1 MTTSQ
6 PLVSIVTPLY
16 NEAEYLAECIESVLA
31 QTYQNWDYTIVDNCS
46 TDDSAAIALKYSQKD
61 SRIKLITNE
70 RFVTAIENHNIAF
83 RHVSPSSTYWK
94 VLSGDDW
101 LYPEY
106 LAKSVEL
113 ADRHPRVGVVASYSV
128 NTQFGVRWTRLS
140 PQQSVFDGGDTC
152 RAFLLGRID
161 SFFAPSVVLYR
172 SSLTKSE
179 DSFFPG
185 SAPSA
190 DLSAC
195 LNCLA
200 KSDLGVVHQVLS
212 FERIHEDSDTA
223 KIRRM
228 DTYLLDRI
236 CILNELAPKYLR
248 DDEYTERLNRLLT
261 EYYETVLV
269 PGIFNFREPEFW
281 HLHRERLRELGYPFY
296 CGRLA
301 AGIVK
306 KSIDL
311 VFDPKQTFEKIL
323 RRLKKQSDAGVSG
336 PPNVNSQ
343 LQAKAVCTD
352 EALRARH

>member
-6 PLVSIVTPLY
+6 PFVSIVTPLY

-46 TDDSAAIALKYSQKD
+46 TDDSAAIALKYTQKD

-113 ADRHPRVGVVASYSV
+113 ADRHPSVGVVASYSV
-128 NTQFGVRWTRLS
+128 NTQFGVRWTRLN

-172 SSLTKSE
+172 SSLTKSSSRIRSSGFAGLRMLKVCSSTVASSIE
-179 DSFFPG
+179 VRKRRVSATTNASPSRTALLPRLGRSGLSITERTPASLRDSDRA
-185 SAPSA
+185 SAP
-190 DLSAC
+190 
-195 LNCLA
+195 
-200 KSDLGVVHQVLS
+200 
-212 FERIHEDSDTA
+212 
-223 KIRRM
+223 
-228 DTYLLDRI
+228 
-236 CILNELAPKYLR
+236 
-248 DDEYTERLNRLLT
+248 
-261 EYYETVLV
+261 
-269 PGIFNFREPEFW
+269 
-281 HLHRERLRELGYPFY
+281 
-296 CGRLA
+296 
-301 AGIVK
+301 
-306 KSIDL
+306 
-311 VFDPKQTFEKIL
+311 
-323 RRLKKQSDAGVSG
+323 
-336 PPNVNSQ
+336 
-343 LQAKAVCTD
+343 
-352 EALRARH
+352 